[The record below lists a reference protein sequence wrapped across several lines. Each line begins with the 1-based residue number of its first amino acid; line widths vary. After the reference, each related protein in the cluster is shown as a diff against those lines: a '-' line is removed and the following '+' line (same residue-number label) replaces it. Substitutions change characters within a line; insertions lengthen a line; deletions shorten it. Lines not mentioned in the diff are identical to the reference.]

1 MGGEGAEAGPRD
13 ALPVRVRCWACC
25 TEIEFPA
32 TSSGEPPR
40 QYACGHC
47 GAYGETPSPQPGSPD
62 ARPQRFRTWRGFL
75 WAGVG
80 YVLVPIVFALI
91 AWLTHAAATLVEQHF
106 LTGHPTLARLH
117 SAWCLYL
124 SVNITLHYL
133 VSIFTRPATVQP
145 SPAVLLGWRDPAAV
159 PSGHY
164 AGYRYCSKCRFF
176 KPPDAHHCSSCGHC
190 VRGMDHH
197 CPFVANCVGSKTM
210 RPFLLFV
217 FWAAVGTGWSG
228 AVCLAALAT
237 DPWGAVDSLSQHSLA
252 RTFRAQYGRSSAFV
266 HLGHGPGPSGFAAAV
281 ARMLFVVPTH
291 IGVVLSAWG
300 MMAILG
306 GVFGIVLSGMLLSL
320 GLSTL
325 SLAIRG
331 TSLISNLQGDAEEE
345 CCPFNCNRGGY
356 CGSGVPHAEARANLR
371 AVFGPGGWW
380 SWLLVPRISAL
391 PPALEGPTLKD
402 E

>member
-1 MGGEGAEAGPRD
+1 M
-13 ALPVRVRCWACC
+13 
-25 TEIEFPA
+25 
-32 TSSGEPPR
+32 
-40 QYACGHC
+40 
-47 GAYGETPSPQPGSPD
+47 
-62 ARPQRFRTWRGFL
+62 

-331 TSLISNLQGDAEEE
+331 TSLISNLQVSEHCDVSRAPARPGPSAGDAYGGDRAHRATRRRSAVHSTATGGATAAQG
-345 CCPFNCNRGGY
+345 CLTQRRVPTCAPCLGLAGGGAGCSCP
-356 CGSGVPHAEARANLR
+356 GSAHCRQH
-371 AVFGPGGWW
+371 
-380 SWLLVPRISAL
+380 
-391 PPALEGPTLKD
+391 
-402 E
+402 